1 MTKYRSAVSVNVRSN
16 GYLFYACLLFVF
28 AMSLW
33 IRMKV
38 PLFPI
43 YGSMHDDE
51 LLGQQGFNI
60 FQGNW
65 LGPWSQFT
73 LIKGPLYPELVSF
86 SLAVNTSPIF
96 IAHML
101 LIFSYMLFTI
111 SLSGLISRAQQ
122 ILLFILLSLN
132 PLLFGA
138 SASRVYR
145 DILTLALALLVFT
158 FVVLWFRYKH
168 FEKNSFRGLVE
179 RSIILFSIGTFYGLL
194 NLTRIGNYWLILSI
208 FCLSFIFTTYALNV
222 SKAKKRIVAT
232 LMISL
237 LPLTSIALGNKSLQN
252 VVAEKNY
259 ETYGY
264 YIVDDYA
271 SGQFSRLLSVI
282 SSIDSDEASR
292 FTFINSEQRNIAYM
306 ASPTLNEISAT
317 LEKDLV
323 PAWMVHSCNS
333 TGICDDL
340 AGGWMPFAFRDAY
353 RNTYSNLDAKSFQV
367 LTKRAADEITE
378 SCKRQYIECGSLGLA
393 PGLPA
398 VTEID
403 WLKSAELSIWNAFRV
418 IKSDDILALNVDQQ
432 PVGGSTEF
440 WNAVQQ
446 SKANSTDV
454 YSSNEVR
461 WGTNVYKVISFGFFA
476 VFALGT
482 LLFVTLGYAKR
493 GNLLLIG
500 VGFTALLAFIGQL
513 ATISIMSA
521 NAWGE
526 SANPGYFLPSLP
538 YISVVA
544 VIGIGFVP
552 FRLGQRLPGD

>member
-1 MTKYRSAVSVNVRSN
+1 MNIYRSAVSINARSI
-16 GYLFYACLLFVF
+16 GWLFYACLLFVS

-33 IRMKV
+33 IRVKV

-51 LLGQQGFNI
+51 HLGQQGFNI

-65 LGPWSQFT
+65 LGQWSQFT
-73 LIKGPLYPELVSF
+73 LMKGPLYPELVSF

-96 IAHML
+96 IAHIV
-101 LIFSYMLFTI
+101 LIFSYILFTI

-122 ILLFILLSLN
+122 ILLFTMLSLN

-158 FVVLWFRYKH
+158 FVVLWFRYRH
-168 FEKNSFRGLVE
+168 FEKNRFRGLAE
-179 RSIILFSIGTFYGLL
+179 RVMLLFSIGTFYGLL

-208 FCLSFIFTTYALNV
+208 LCLSLIFIIQTLIL
-222 SKAKKRIVAT
+222 SKASKRIVAT
-232 LMISL
+232 LMISF
-237 LPLTSIALGNKSLQN
+237 LPLISIALGNRGFQHL
-252 VVAEKNY
+252 VAEKNS

-271 SGQFSRLLSVI
+271 SGEFSRLLSVI
-282 SSIDSDEASR
+282 SSIDSDKASR
-292 FTFINSEQRNIAYM
+292 FTFINNEQRNIAYA
-306 ASPTLNEISAT
+306 ASPTLNEISAS

-333 TGICDDL
+333 TGVCDDL

-353 RNTYSNLDAKSFQV
+353 RNTYSNLDEESFQA
-367 LTKRAADEITE
+367 LTKRAADEISE
-378 SCKRQYIECGSLGLA
+378 SCKRKYIECGSLGLA

-403 WLKSAELSIWNAFRV
+403 WLKSVELSIWNAFRI
-418 IKSDDILALNVDQQ
+418 IKSDDILALNVDQHS
-432 PVGGSTEF
+432 VGGSTEF
-440 WNAVQQ
+440 WDAVQQ
-446 SKANSTDV
+446 SKANSTDI
-454 YSSNEVR
+454 YSSFEVR
-461 WGTNVYKVISFGFFA
+461 WWSNVYNVISFGFFA
-476 VFALGT
+476 VFALGA

-493 GNLLLIG
+493 GNLLLVG
-500 VGFTALLAFIGQL
+500 VGVTALLAFIGQL

-538 YISVVA
+538 FISLVA
-544 VIGIGFVP
+544 VIGIGFAP
-552 FRLGQRLPGD
+552 FRLSQWFSRD